1 MANNNRN
8 TDDNELIERL
18 KTQAAEAADG
28 RMVVYESGDLRA
40 REQERFWRQ
49 VVEFETGGTTDL
61 WKELT
66 AAGVDLPNPQS
77 MDDETLHAALWA
89 TIEALGQIGVF
100 LDQTNHLSDRELYTL
115 LWQELL
121 IEEMPSLDVDGNSA
135 WHIDILGKCSD
146 EDIVLYLK
154 YYADEPTR
162 QHWRVEFPAYDV
174 PDHEDPPYDRDR
186 DLPIAF
192 REPSHGDLR

>member
-1 MANNNRN
+1 MVNNNRN

-28 RMVVYESGDLRA
+28 RMVVYESGDLTA

-77 MDDETLHAALWA
+77 MDDETLHAALVYS
-89 TIEALGQIGVF
+89 G
-100 LDQTNHLSDRELYTL
+100 D
-115 LWQELL
+115 
-121 IEEMPSLDVDGNSA
+121 MGNR
-135 WHIDILGKCSD
+135 L
-146 EDIVLYLK
+146 
-154 YYADEPTR
+154 
-162 QHWRVEFPAYDV
+162 
-174 PDHEDPPYDRDR
+174 
-186 DLPIAF
+186 F
-192 REPSHGDLR
+192 RRHR

>member
-28 RMVVYESGDLRA
+28 RMVVYESGDLTA

-89 TIEALGQIGVF
+89 TIEALGQIGMF

-186 DLPIAF
+186 DRPIAF
-192 REPSHGDLR
+192 REPSHGGL